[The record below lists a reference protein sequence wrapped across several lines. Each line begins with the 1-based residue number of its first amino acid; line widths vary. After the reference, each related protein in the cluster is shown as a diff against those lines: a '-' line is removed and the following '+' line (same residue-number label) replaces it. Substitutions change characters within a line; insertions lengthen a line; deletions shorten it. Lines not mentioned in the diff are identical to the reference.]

1 MVQALSKLTV
11 DIWLQQDMETLLNW
25 INADRP
31 SIDSLDPNLGLSL
44 FDGLILRVDNLL
56 LQGANQTSLQ
66 WSDVTLRLCDRLL
79 QNAPLSL
86 QATLMTKAMMLRVRL
101 IKALGIQVN
110 HPILD
115 PKVII
120 QWFQKNCELS
130 LVEAKENTQDWH
142 NQPIEKIRQLRQ
154 LKNQLRVLVELNQI
168 PQIHSNYP
176 EIVPCLNLQSQL
188 P

>member
-79 QNAPLSL
+79 QNAPLS
-86 QATLMTKAMMLRVRL
+86 
-101 IKALGIQVN
+101 I
-110 HPILD
+110 
-115 PKVII
+115 
-120 QWFQKNCELS
+120 S
-130 LVEAKENTQDWH
+130 
-142 NQPIEKIRQLRQ
+142 
-154 LKNQLRVLVELNQI
+154 
-168 PQIHSNYP
+168 
-176 EIVPCLNLQSQL
+176 
-188 P
+188 